1 MLPENGPWQ
10 GDPPSFDR
18 LVHGEQEFVF
28 NGPPPSQGQRLEGT
42 TKVDKV
48 YSKTGKRGG
57 AMNFV
62 ETVTEFRVPGS
73 RDVLVT
79 MRSTLIETGQ
89 AVRP

>member
-1 MLPENGPWQ
+1 
-10 GDPPSFDR
+10 
-18 LVHGEQEFVF
+18 
-28 NGPPPSQGQRLEGT
+28 LEGT

-57 AMNFV
+57 VMNFV

-79 MRSTLIETGQ
+79 MRSTLIETSQ
-89 AVRP
+89 AVRS